1 MDAPVLRHR
10 VAILV
15 PATLGVLLGAFLAVD
30 GIGHG
35 SPGLELLLSAL
46 GLLGLPLALRRRPLL
61 ALVLVWV
68 LSALLLP
75 GVRSDA
81 VGYVAVVAIDVAV
94 GLLAAARSWRVSV
107 PGAQASLV
115 LEGTLAALNSGS
127 RSSSFLLVEGVL
139 ALAMICAWT
148 VGNSVRERRRYALA
162 RSVEETER
170 AVAAERLRIAREL
183 HDLVAHSMGV
193 IAIQAGV
200 GSRVLEHRPEEA
212 RNALDAI
219 ETISRQALAELRRT
233 LTALRRSEPE
243 GAPVAPL
250 PGLADLDRLVAT
262 ARNAGVEVEVE
273 RADVD
278 PSADVD
284 HVAGPDHPGDM
295 DRLAG
300 LGLPADLDLAAYR
313 IVQEAVTNVVR
324 HAGTD
329 RCRVRLDRRADG
341 LAIEVLDDGPGSG
354 TPGTGYGLVGMRERV
369 SLLGGD
375 FTAGVRP
382 EGGFRV
388 AALIPVHQ

>member
-1 MDAPVLRHR
+1 MDAPALRHR
-10 VAILV
+10 AALLV

-35 SPGLELLLSAL
+35 SPGLEVLLSAL
-46 GLLGLPLALRRRPLL
+46 VLMGLPLALRRRPLL
-61 ALVLVWV
+61 ALVLVWL
-68 LSALLLP
+68 LSTLLVP

-81 VGYVAVVAIDVAV
+81 VGYVAAVAIDVTI
-94 GLLAAARSWRVSV
+94 GLLAAVRSWRVSV
-107 PGAQASLV
+107 PAAQVSLL
-115 LEGTLAALNSGS
+115 LEGSLAAVYGGSGS
-127 RSSSFLLVEGVL
+127 RSSFLLIEAAF

-162 RSVEETER
+162 RRVEETER

-200 GSRVLEHRPEEA
+200 GSRVLDRRPDEA

-219 ETISRQALAELRRT
+219 ETTSRQALAELRRT

-243 GAPVAPL
+243 GAPVGPA

-262 ARNAGVEVEVE
+262 ARNAGVEVEVL
-273 RADVD
+273 RAEVD
-278 PSADVD
+278 
-284 HVAGPDHPGDM
+284 
-295 DRLAG
+295 
-300 LGLPADLDLAAYR
+300 LPADLDLAAYR

-329 RCRVRLDRRADG
+329 RCRVRLDRRAEG
-341 LAIEVLDDGPGSG
+341 LAIEVLDDGHGG
-354 TPGTGYGLVGMRERV
+354 GAPGTGYGLVGMRERV
-369 SLLGGD
+369 TLLGGD
-375 FTAGVRP
+375 FAAGVRP

-388 AALIPVHQ
+388 AALIPVPAS